1 MTSSLPTPFCTEATA
16 PLARAGADTVIARSV
31 CIAFVATIPKSH
43 AGECRRVGRRAN
55 VRGDLAGPREPQA
68 VRVDRVHV
76 RLREVVRPDL
86 DILELCEVRR
96 EQRSHRTASHDA
108 DPHE

>member
-43 AGECRRVGRRAN
+43 AGVPQVGRRAN

-68 VRVDRVHV
+68 VGVDRVHV

-86 DILELCEVRR
+86 DILELREVRR

>member
-16 PLARAGADTVIARSV
+16 PPARAGADTVIALSV

-43 AGECRRVGRRAN
+43 AGVPQVGRRAN
-55 VRGDLAGPREPQA
+55 VRGDLAGPSEPRR
-68 VRVDRVHV
+68 RVDRVHV

-86 DILELCEVRR
+86 DILELREVRR